1 MCQYG
6 QSHVSWCASVL
17 TGALGLMTTVG
28 GLPCRGV
35 AEPLG
40 DGVPK
45 VSPWPACWPWAP
57 GDVAALLGG
66 SGLLRMSFRVEVED
80 VGVSVGDWVSLLL
93 PEGDAVPSL
102 ESLFFLDDLLSL
114 SPLPRDN

>member
-1 MCQYG
+1 
-6 QSHVSWCASVL
+6 
-17 TGALGLMTTVG
+17 MTTVG
-28 GLPCRGV
+28 GLPCRFGV

-40 DGVPK
+40 DGVPN
-45 VSPWPACWPWAP
+45 VSPWLACWPWEP

-80 VGVSVGDWVSLLL
+80 VGVNVGDWVSLLL
-93 PEGDAVPSL
+93 PEGEAVPSL